1 MAAGN
6 AAAPAGRS
14 RRKGRDNRQ
23 DLALPHGAR
32 PIGVTAARPRYR
44 DGKAM
49 LAALK
54 PRLHRHGHQVPG
66 QIGLVPNHLDGVD
79 KNWSWQLSRGLRIL
93 CCNYRLSW

>member
-1 MAAGN
+1 MGWCDEWQRETRPRQLAAHG
-6 AAAPAGRS
+6 ARAEII
-14 RRKGRDNRQ
+14 D
-23 DLALPHGAR
+23 GAR

-49 LAALK
+49 LTALK